1 MKKRVSLLI
10 AFVILLCL
18 VGWTSYGQQG
28 KSQTLWEYKVI
39 GHGTATGE
47 QELNELGAQGWELVG
62 IANDGLR
69 FYLKRKK

>member
-18 VGWTSYGQQG
+18 VGWASYGQQG
-28 KSQTLWEYKVI
+28 KSQTVWEYKFT
-39 GHGTATGE
+39 GRATATGE
-47 QELNELGAQGWELVG
+47 QELNDLGAQGWELVSVD
-62 IANDGLR
+62 NDGTR